1 MSKDYCVRK
10 FIFIVMLL
18 YSYVGVAFGTE
29 GYYVEL
35 YQQAKENISVLPE
48 AKLAEYEKMLDEYND
63 VFMAFI
69 LAKEESSK
77 LLRADPNAVKS
88 HHRQI
93 KELWESN
100 TDKYSLPFFLSYIA
114 KITVTEER
122 LTPYRDV
129 FRYWGLYELSDMY
142 TEESDLVR
150 ELNLWCRRFMT
161 FKSTSGRDLAPVD
174 IIERTNLGRCEEMQ
188 IFFIAAARS
197 LGIPARPAST
207 RFWAHTDNNHAWVEV
222 YVNGEW
228 RYLGA
233 VEPEYELDQAW
244 FSANVSKAI
253 MITATAAFPDSSD
266 IVLVR
271 DKYHS
276 TINSTPNYFSN
287 EEGIRTLKITTTDAD
302 GSIIP
307 EADFMVN
314 VFNWGMIRPILR
326 TKTNELGEYEI
337 TAGNGAFWVSAHKD
351 GLFALQLIE
360 ARDVDDPAQV
370 IQDSSEV
377 RLVLQNPANMN
388 SSRAELHYRER
399 EVHREPP
406 ADDWQQ
412 RRDKV
417 VEEYSQI
424 VSEYL
429 EKPFPEAEADPLLV
443 EVWKRSRN
451 NQDRFF
457 DFCRANKPISE
468 GFLQML
474 TQIDEKFLWQ
484 ANLNQFDNLHKFYL
498 ESEHLEYPEEIMVR
512 LISPTSMFEELPEN
526 SLSVEYTRWREEAIE
541 LRIQS
546 IISYLNDNYQIDDS
560 KSVLSLLPYDRLID
574 LEYHTAY
581 QYKMLACALLKANF
595 IPAVYVNIPDVV
607 AVYFDQEW
615 KYYDIV
621 ENRFLTEEQDENTER
636 LTYVTVSVADEFG
649 YPVILEN
656 NQFTLAYLHDGLFY
670 PTQKKFEVNQEGVLE
685 AYLAEGLYF
694 LHIGYRPSNSLTI
707 VNFETLEVQVDQPL
721 AKSVTLYEYP
731 RKWNEL
737 SEELAELLEAVNIDY
752 LYQIVPQADVETVY
766 VLFGNYDQEPVRRI
780 AERLENRAPE
790 GSFVLLGTSQSS
802 EEPSYYRESAAY
814 EQWLIANEQFRQRTF
829 TVALKRSE
837 NKLSYF
843 EGFWENLPEE

>member
-337 TAGNGAFWVSAHKD
+337 TAGNGA
-351 GLFALQLIE
+351 
-360 ARDVDDPAQV
+360 
-370 IQDSSEV
+370 
-377 RLVLQNPANMN
+377 
-388 SSRAELHYRER
+388 
-399 EVHREPP
+399 
-406 ADDWQQ
+406 
-412 RRDKV
+412 
-417 VEEYSQI
+417 
-424 VSEYL
+424 
-429 EKPFPEAEADPLLV
+429 
-443 EVWKRSRN
+443 
-451 NQDRFF
+451 
-457 DFCRANKPISE
+457 
-468 GFLQML
+468 
-474 TQIDEKFLWQ
+474 
-484 ANLNQFDNLHKFYL
+484 
-498 ESEHLEYPEEIMVR
+498 
-512 LISPTSMFEELPEN
+512 
-526 SLSVEYTRWREEAIE
+526 
-541 LRIQS
+541 
-546 IISYLNDNYQIDDS
+546 
-560 KSVLSLLPYDRLID
+560 
-574 LEYHTAY
+574 
-581 QYKMLACALLKANF
+581 
-595 IPAVYVNIPDVV
+595 
-607 AVYFDQEW
+607 
-615 KYYDIV
+615 
-621 ENRFLTEEQDENTER
+621 
-636 LTYVTVSVADEFG
+636 
-649 YPVILEN
+649 
-656 NQFTLAYLHDGLFY
+656 
-670 PTQKKFEVNQEGVLE
+670 
-685 AYLAEGLYF
+685 
-694 LHIGYRPSNSLTI
+694 
-707 VNFETLEVQVDQPL
+707 
-721 AKSVTLYEYP
+721 
-731 RKWNEL
+731 
-737 SEELAELLEAVNIDY
+737 
-752 LYQIVPQADVETVY
+752 
-766 VLFGNYDQEPVRRI
+766 
-780 AERLENRAPE
+780 
-790 GSFVLLGTSQSS
+790 
-802 EEPSYYRESAAY
+802 
-814 EQWLIANEQFRQRTF
+814 
-829 TVALKRSE
+829 
-837 NKLSYF
+837 
-843 EGFWENLPEE
+843 